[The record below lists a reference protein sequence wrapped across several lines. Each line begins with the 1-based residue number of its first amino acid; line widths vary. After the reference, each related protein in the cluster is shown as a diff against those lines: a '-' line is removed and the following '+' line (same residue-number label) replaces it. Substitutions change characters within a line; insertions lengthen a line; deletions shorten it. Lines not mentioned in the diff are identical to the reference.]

1 MRLPQKSALAFW
13 VPLLICLLLSVVV
26 VRLFGIR
33 AVQIERA
40 EVENLLADKANAFR
54 QALWLRLYHLE
65 TLNMLLRLHNGLP
78 IHFADAAQGMRRLS
92 SKSSILL
99 APGGIVSRAWPVE
112 QEARYVGLN
121 LLKDPTLQRLIHAGK
136 TISLSGPFPL
146 SEDQS
151 VLYGYKLVYL
161 PGKDGQ
167 EVFWGILAFYLSFE
181 DVLREA
187 GLDAP
192 SVLGRTIRLVR
203 DDGIAESPVFAQTS
217 RNGEFDRHR
226 PGNATLPG
234 SGNVLEYAFDTAGA
248 WWALWAYPVGMWWKN
263 ASVWPLA
270 LGCLVGSLLVALLS
284 RQVCVLHM
292 TRRALE
298 QLLNHDALTGALNRH
313 GLFRAL
319 AGKDQAVGRRSFLAY
334 VDLNKFKRVND
345 TYGHEAG
352 DKVLQ
357 AFVRAVHLHV
367 DEDCVLARIGGDE
380 FVILFP
386 VGTAL
391 AQAKRVIAAIRRT
404 FAEPLELRSGDELC
418 CDFACGLV
426 FWPEREENFQA
437 VLHRADIAMYRD
449 KHRKTRE
456 HRDI

>member
-1 MRLPQKSALAFW
+1 MRLSRNCALVFW
-13 VPLLICLLLSVVV
+13 LPLLICLLLSVVV

-40 EVENLLADKANAFR
+40 EVENLLVDKANAFR
-54 QALWLRLYHLE
+54 QALWLRLHQLE
-65 TLNMLLRLHNGLP
+65 TLNVLLRLHNGLP
-78 IHFADAAQGMRRLS
+78 LHFAEAAQSMKRFS
-92 SKSSILL
+92 TKSSILL

-136 TISLSGPFPL
+136 SISLSGPFPL

-181 DVLREA
+181 DILREA

-192 SVLGRTIRLVR
+192 SLPGRNLRLVR
-203 DDGIAESPVFAQTS
+203 DDGMASGILLAPAGEATGVERRRPDSGSQPVT
-217 RNGEFDRHR
+217 
-226 PGNATLPG
+226 
-234 SGNVLEYAFDTAGA
+234 GNVLEYSFDTAGT
-248 WWALWAYPVGMWWKN
+248 WWALWAYPVGIWWQSP
-263 ASVWPLA
+263 SVWPLA
-270 LGCLVGSLLVALLS
+270 LGCLVCSLLMALLT
-284 RQVCVLHM
+284 RQVCVLHA

-298 QLLNHDALTGALNRH
+298 QLLNHDSLTGALNRH

-319 AGKDQAVGRRSFLAY
+319 TDEKRMVGRRSFLAY

-345 TYGHEAG
+345 SYGHEAG

-357 AFVRAVHLHV
+357 AFVRAVYLHV
-367 DEDCVLARIGGDE
+367 DKDCVLARIGGDE

-386 VGTAL
+386 VGTRL
-391 AQAKRVIAAIRRT
+391 AQARCAIAAIRRT
-404 FAEPLELRSGDELC
+404 FGEPLELRSGDALRC
-418 CDFACGLV
+418 SFACGLV
-426 FWPEREENFQA
+426 FWPDREDDFQA

-449 KHRKTRE
+449 KHRKVKE